1 MIDWTKPIETVED
14 GTHARVLGLLS
25 LSMASSPLTPDADG
39 FEPMMVWVKG
49 DRNGGWGNIF
59 LINNQGFRCDD
70 RALFSARQ
78 EPFIRNARVKRKA
91 WVSLRC
97 IEFAQMADTKDGIE
111 SQISQRDRDN
121 GWVACYVEWEE

>member
-1 MIDWTKPIETVED
+1 MIDWTKPIETVD
-14 GTHARVLGLLS
+14 GRKARLVETHSENLWHIVYANPDP
-25 LSMASSPLTPDADG
+25 ASCGSKPDVFLVD
-39 FEPMMVWVKG
+39 FEG
-49 DRNGGWGNIF
+49 Y
-59 LINNQGFRCDD
+59 RCDN
-70 RALFSARQ
+70 RAIYSKRQ